1 MFKNLQKLW
10 KVLPKN
16 HQSGIY
22 FIVSLILISSLL
34 ELVGIGLIFPLLSLL
49 SGNIIL
55 DNYPLLNYFIDKIG
69 NPSKKELII
78 YGFLLINVV
87 YICKFLFLIFAYFM
101 QSKFLH
107 DIKYFLSK
115 KLFSSYMNS
124 NYEFHIN
131 SNSAIFIRNISMES
145 SNLLNNVLSP
155 TIIILTESI
164 LVIGI
169 TLFLLY
175 QEPLGGSILIIY
187 FIFSIYF
194 FQNLTKNKIKKIS
207 QIRLEND
214 GLRYKSIVESFNG
227 IKQIKLLGKE
237 YSFINKFKYHAKK
250 AFNAE
255 QKNFFLSQM
264 PRIWLELI
272 CIVGLTLL
280 IIILIFQIDPIER
293 IIPTVGLF
301 GFAAFRILPLSNRI
315 LN

>member
-1 MFKNLQKLW
+1 
-10 KVLPKN
+10 
-16 HQSGIY
+16 
-22 FIVSLILISSLL
+22 
-34 ELVGIGLIFPLLSLL
+34 
-49 SGNIIL
+49 
-55 DNYPLLNYFIDKIG
+55 
-69 NPSKKELII
+69 
-78 YGFLLINVV
+78 
-87 YICKFLFLIFAYFM
+87 
-101 QSKFLH
+101 
-107 DIKYFLSK
+107 
-115 KLFSSYMNS
+115 MNS

-280 IIILIFQIDPIER
+280 IIILIFKLIQLKE
-293 IIPTVGLF
+293 LYQ
-301 GFAAFRILPLSNRI
+301 L
-315 LN
+315 